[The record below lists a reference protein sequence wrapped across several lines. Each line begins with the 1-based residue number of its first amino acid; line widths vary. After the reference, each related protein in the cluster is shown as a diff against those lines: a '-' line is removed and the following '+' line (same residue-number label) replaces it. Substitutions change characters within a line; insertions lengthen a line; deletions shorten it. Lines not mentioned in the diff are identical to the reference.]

1 MKFTQGFIYVFNI
14 LAIFWACAFSYG
26 QVTMEE
32 FLHSATA
39 DYEVSTFNDQMDWL
53 KRKNYALP
61 PLRQVQLRF
70 QNRELLDTQ
79 NEFSLRI
86 SPANPWEMKATDR
99 YYQNVR
105 SSLGFEKELALREAL
120 FLRYLTVAEYK
131 YRMELNALSIA
142 GQESLNRQLA
152 ILQEQSGSR
161 NFDAD
166 EYAELQLEQLD
177 YEASQ
182 REYEYEI
189 SNQIS
194 SMMRLYPQASGRSIH
209 WAPEEMISVERIRQ
223 VVDSLTAV
231 SARSTLVAFSQQQ
244 INIARSQYA
253 LERSNINIGFGQ
265 IEYDFRRY
273 HQDRTPINFGFGVTL
288 PIANPNKPDMA
299 RRKLQ
304 LIEAEYDLKEAEVET
319 GVDLVIYQEK
329 LTRLI
334 GSYDVLRKR
343 IEELETSDF
352 AQTLSSINGGDP
364 FLYVQFNERVSRLG
378 KVLIQLR
385 NDIVVTYIEYLT
397 FSDRIQQQPLVNY
410 LSPNLRPLSA
420 E

>member
-1 MKFTQGFIYVFNI
+1 MKRASRIFLFVVVVFGPTHFTT
-14 LAIFWACAFSYG
+14 G

-32 FLHSATA
+32 FLHSAVA
-39 DYEVSTFNDQMDWL
+39 DYEVKTFHDQMDWL
-53 KRKNYALP
+53 KRKNYALSP
-61 PLRQVQLRF
+61 IRQVQLRY

-79 NEFSLRI
+79 NEFGLRI

-99 YYQNVR
+99 YYQNIR
-105 SSLGFEKELALREAL
+105 SSLGYEKELALREAL
-120 FLRYLTVAEYK
+120 FERYLTVAEYK

-142 GQESLNRQLA
+142 GQESLKRQLA

-166 EYAELQLEQLD
+166 EYAELQIDQLD

-194 SMMRLYPQASGRSIH
+194 SIVRLYPTASGRSIT
-209 WAPEEMISVERIRQ
+209 WSPDEMISVERIRE
-223 VVDSLTAV
+223 VVDSLAV
-231 SARSTLVAFSQQQ
+231 VSVRSTLVSFQQQQ
-244 INIARSQYA
+244 INIAKSQYA
-253 LERSNINIGFGQ
+253 LEKSNINIGFGQ

-273 HQDRTPINFGFGVTL
+273 NQQRTPINFGFGVTL

-299 RRKLQ
+299 RRRLQ
-304 LIEAEYDLKEAEVET
+304 LIEAEYDLQEAEVET

-329 LTRLI
+329 LMRLFS
-334 GSYDVLRKR
+334 SYDVLKKR

-378 KVLIQLR
+378 KVLIRLR

-397 FSDRIQQQPLVNY
+397 YSDRIQQQPLVNF
-410 LSPNLRPLSA
+410 LSPDLRTLTA
-420 E
+420 Q

>member
-1 MKFTQGFIYVFNI
+1 MKRAGRIFFFIVLTALGSGNFVN
-14 LAIFWACAFSYG
+14 G

-32 FLHSATA
+32 FLHSAVA
-39 DYEVSTFNDQMDWL
+39 DHMVKSFHDQIDWL
-53 KRKNYALP
+53 KRKNYALSP
-61 PLRQVQLRF
+61 IRQVQLRY

-79 NEFSLRI
+79 NEFGLRI

-99 YYQNVR
+99 YYENVR
-105 SSLGFEKELALREAL
+105 NSLGFEKELAIREAL
-120 FLRYLTVAEYK
+120 FERYLTVAEYK

-142 GQESLNRQLA
+142 GQESLNRQLR
-152 ILQEQSGSR
+152 ILQQQSGSR

-166 EYAELQLEQLD
+166 EYAELQIDQLD

-194 SMMRLYPQASGRSIH
+194 SIVRLYPKASGRSIT
-209 WAPEEMISVERIRQ
+209 WSPDKMISVERIRD
-223 VVDSLTAV
+223 VVDSLAAISV
-231 SARSTLVAFSQQQ
+231 KSTLVAFQQQQ
-244 INIARSQYA
+244 INIAKSQYA
-253 LERSNINIGFGQ
+253 LEKSNVNIGFGQ
-265 IEYDFRRY
+265 LEYDFRRY
-273 HQDRTPINFGFGVTL
+273 HQQRTPINFGFGVTL

-299 RRKLQ
+299 RRRLQ
-304 LIEAEYDLKEAEVET
+304 QIEAEYELKAAEDET
-319 GVDLVIYQEK
+319 GVDMVIYQEK
-329 LTRLI
+329 IKRLI
-334 GSYDVLRKR
+334 NSYDVLKKR

-364 FLYVQFNERVSRLG
+364 FLFVQFNERVSRLG

-397 FSDRIQQQPLVNY
+397 FSDRIQQQPLVNF
-410 LSPNLRPLSA
+410 LSPALTPLV
-420 E
+420 EE

>member
-1 MKFTQGFIYVFNI
+1 MKRARRIFLFVVVTVFGPHFTS
-14 LAIFWACAFSYG
+14 A

-32 FLHSATA
+32 FLHSAVA
-39 DYEVSTFNDQMDWL
+39 DYEVKTFHDQMDWL
-53 KRKNYALP
+53 KRKNYALSP
-61 PLRQVQLRF
+61 IRQVQLRY

-79 NEFSLRI
+79 NEFGLRI

-99 YYQNVR
+99 YYQNIR
-105 SSLGFEKELALREAL
+105 SSLGYEKELALREAL
-120 FLRYLTVAEYK
+120 FERYLTVAEYK

-142 GQESLNRQLA
+142 GQESLKRQLA

-166 EYAELQLEQLD
+166 EYAELQIDQLD

-194 SMMRLYPQASGRSIH
+194 SIVRLYPTASGRSIT
-209 WAPEEMISVERIRQ
+209 WSPDEMISVERIRE
-223 VVDSLTAV
+223 VVDSLAV
-231 SARSTLVAFSQQQ
+231 VSVRSTLVSFQQQQ
-244 INIARSQYA
+244 INIAKSQYA
-253 LERSNINIGFGQ
+253 LEKSNINIGFGQ

-273 HQDRTPINFGFGVTL
+273 NQQRTPINFGFGVTL

-299 RRKLQ
+299 RRRLQ
-304 LIEAEYDLKEAEVET
+304 LIEAEYDLQEAEVET

-329 LTRLI
+329 LMRLFS
-334 GSYDVLRKR
+334 SYDVLKKR

-378 KVLIQLR
+378 KVLIRLR

-397 FSDRIQQQPLVNY
+397 YSDRIQQQPLVNF
-410 LSPNLRPLSA
+410 LSPDLRALVA
-420 E
+420 Q